1 MEQIKTDMTSRL
13 GGIVPR
19 WLSLK
24 PTNRKRLEE
33 MPAAVSKA
41 ATYHL
46 E

>member
-1 MEQIKTDMTSRL
+1 MELIKTDMTSRL

-24 PTNRKRLEE
+24 TTNHKRLVE

-41 ATYHL
+41 AIYHL